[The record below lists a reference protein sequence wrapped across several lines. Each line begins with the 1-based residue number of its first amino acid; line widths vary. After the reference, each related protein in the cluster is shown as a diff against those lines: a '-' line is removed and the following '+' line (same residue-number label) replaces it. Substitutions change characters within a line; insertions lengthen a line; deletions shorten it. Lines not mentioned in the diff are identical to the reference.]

1 MHKSET
7 PYEQKRVVIQ
17 NLEPNVV
24 DANWDGNK
32 VITFGLMGD
41 TQFGS
46 KYAQITYLHDF
57 YNLCADKGKRNF
69 NWKIEGA
76 ELADRL
82 VADGWNVKIKPPR
95 EEGDKPFMHLAVKVN
110 FEGWNPPN
118 IYLVSGNVTRKL
130 DADTVGILD
139 DFDIIKVNFDIRAYD
154 YDTPRGSGRA
164 AYLHAMQVFQRVD
177 RFSMQDDVPFDME

>member
-1 MHKSET
+1 MNVEFIKDERGNDIIQVDDGRIIWPNFSGRET
-7 PYEQKRVVIQ
+7 PF
-17 NLEPNVV
+17 N
-24 DANWDGNK
+24 
-32 VITFGLMGD
+32 
-41 TQFGS
+41 
-46 KYAQITYLHDF
+46 
-57 YNLCADKGKRNF
+57 DKGKRNF

-95 EEGDKPFMHLAVKVN
+95 EEGDEPFMHLAVKVN

-139 DFDIIKVNFDIRAYD
+139 DIDIIKVNFDIRAYD

-177 RFSMQDDVPFDME
+177 RFSMQNDDLPFGMD